1 MCGAVLS
8 AVSPAAVVPRMVRIY
23 EEGYGRKHSAP
34 QLVLAGASLLDLLNV
49 PLSIMTGIFFGI
61 LCGTVLYLFFESR
74 FKKGQ
79 YVRNSEKA
87 VIILALGLFLSA
99 IEDRLPFAFSGL
111 LAVMAMAC
119 VIRVRGGKLGL
130 GQAFPEVRKAVDSLG
145 GAFVHTFGRGCRCEE
160 YGRFGSVRGCDDS
173 RGFGIQIPGRV
184 ALSLAKT
191 PLDEK
196 ERLFCVLSYIPKATV
211 QSAIGG
217 IALEKGLACG
227 EAVLSCAVWSIILTA
242 PLGAFLIDRYYKKLL
257 EK

>member
-119 VIRVRGGKLGL
+119 VIRVRGESSVWGRLSQKFGKLWIASEVLLFTLL
-130 GQAFPEVRKAVDSLG
+130 GAAVDVRNMAVLGVSAAVMIAGALVFRSLG
-145 GAFVHTFGRGCRCEE
+145 VWLSPLQKPLLTKKNGFSAFCPICPRPRC
-160 YGRFGSVRGCDDS
+160 S
-173 RGFGIQIPGRV
+173 P
-184 ALSLAKT
+184 
-191 PLDEK
+191 P
-196 ERLFCVLSYIPKATV
+196 
-211 QSAIGG
+211 
-217 IALEKGLACG
+217 
-227 EAVLSCAVWSIILTA
+227 
-242 PLGAFLIDRYYKKLL
+242 
-257 EK
+257 